1 MQKKYRGDTD
11 LMENREHLKEKKIAI
26 ITSDLQGSE
35 AVRQVLHTMHIT
47 CPVIYSGLGA
57 LPSTAKEQVRRGA
70 GVIIAFGMFAKI
82 VRQNVDVPVI
92 MVDICPEDVLDGILK
107 AAELGQRIAIVGFRK
122 VLHDVFRIRS
132 LLNVELL
139 DIPTVMP
146 EELPEVIAGLKK
158 DDVLVGGYY
167 QADLARQYGISC
179 VVLKPRYEEI
189 RKAISMACSYLEGQD
204 STQTAEPFNAAESS
218 VYASI
223 TVDRFGSIIMMNR
236 LASEYLGVSQL
247 TAVSFSMEDVC
258 PQFTR
263 VKDVI
268 ANHRSYMNQITKIDE
283 KTFLYHAEPV
293 VNGEELQGVTVT
305 FQDVNTVLRAEASI
319 RRKLTVPSNQA
330 QYSLDQIFGRSAS
343 MTQVLRLALKYAS
356 VEETVLILG
365 ETGVGKELFAQG
377 IHQASARKKG
387 PFVAINCAS
396 LPESILESE
405 LFGYVKGAFTG
416 ADRDGKRGLFEQAHT
431 GTIFLDE
438 IGVIPMGIQGK
449 LLRVLQERTIRRVG
463 GEKST
468 PVDIRV
474 IAATNRDL
482 VCMVK
487 EGNFRSDLYFRINVL
502 GLKIPPLRERRDDIV
517 PLAEEFLAEA
527 SVRNH
532 RVYYFSEEAEDLL
545 REYSWPGNIRE
556 LQNMVR
562 RLTVISDEEE
572 IGGGLIRDYIAENRR
587 LTEPEEDSG
596 GACHQNSRKEKSCP
610 ADILDSRTSYTLEEA
625 LAVTGNNRKK
635 AAELMGVSRATF
647 YRMLEREAAAG
658 KNIGVTEP

>member
-1 MQKKYRGDTD
+1 
-11 LMENREHLKEKKIAI
+11 
-26 ITSDLQGSE
+26 
-35 AVRQVLHTMHIT
+35 
-47 CPVIYSGLGA
+47 
-57 LPSTAKEQVRRGA
+57 
-70 GVIIAFGMFAKI
+70 
-82 VRQNVDVPVI
+82 
-92 MVDICPEDVLDGILK
+92 
-107 AAELGQRIAIVGFRK
+107 
-122 VLHDVFRIRS
+122 
-132 LLNVELL
+132 
-139 DIPTVMP
+139 
-146 EELPEVIAGLKK
+146 
-158 DDVLVGGYY
+158 
-167 QADLARQYGISC
+167 
-179 VVLKPRYEEI
+179 
-189 RKAISMACSYLEGQD
+189 
-204 STQTAEPFNAAESS
+204 
-218 VYASI
+218 
-223 TVDRFGSIIMMNR
+223 
-236 LASEYLGVSQL
+236 
-247 TAVSFSMEDVC
+247 
-258 PQFTR
+258 
-263 VKDVI
+263 
-268 ANHRSYMNQITKIDE
+268 
-283 KTFLYHAEPV
+283 
-293 VNGEELQGVTVT
+293 
-305 FQDVNTVLRAEASI
+305 
-319 RRKLTVPSNQA
+319 
-330 QYSLDQIFGRSAS
+330 
-343 MTQVLRLALKYAS
+343 
-356 VEETVLILG
+356 
-365 ETGVGKELFAQG
+365 
-377 IHQASARKKG
+377 
-387 PFVAINCAS
+387 
-396 LPESILESE
+396 
-405 LFGYVKGAFTG
+405 
-416 ADRDGKRGLFEQAHT
+416 
-431 GTIFLDE
+431 
-438 IGVIPMGIQGK
+438 MGIQGK